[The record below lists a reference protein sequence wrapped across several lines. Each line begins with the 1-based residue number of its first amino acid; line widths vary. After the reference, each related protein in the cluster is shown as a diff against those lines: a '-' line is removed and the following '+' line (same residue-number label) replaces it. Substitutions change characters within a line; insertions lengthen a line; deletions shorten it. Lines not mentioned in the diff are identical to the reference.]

1 MRLELENASTV
12 LSHRIGVRAGGTT
25 FGTSPVAPP
34 GGTTFVDVSLAPGTY
49 QVFCSVNGHDGAG
62 MVIPFTVT

>member
-1 MRLELENASTV
+1 
-12 LSHRIGVRAGGTT
+12 
-25 FGTSPVAPP
+25 
-34 GGTTFVDVSLAPGTY
+34 VDVSLAPGTY